1 MVLCSASEAAGDINK
16 TALHMAATMTATAT
30 AAMTGAVQQQPSGD
44 IRVPEIKVQ
53 DNSDP
58 DQG

>member
-1 MVLCSASEAAGDINK
+1 
-16 TALHMAATMTATAT
+16 MAATMTATAT
-30 AAMTGAVQQQPSGD
+30 MTGAVQQQPSGD

>member
-1 MVLCSASEAAGDINK
+1 MVLCSVSEAPGDINK

-30 AAMTGAVQQQPSGD
+30 MTGAVQQQPSGD